1 MKVYLLKD
9 VEKIGMAGEIV
20 KVSDGYAAN
29 FLLPRK
35 WGVQITPENESLY
48 QAKRAQVEKRE
59 EVIATKS
66 SMLAE
71 RIKSLEVVVK
81 RKLHDGDQLYGSVS
95 PQEIVDALSEKG
107 VSVAKN
113 QVTFDKSIK
122 TKGTHTVKIKLSSKL
137 QPEIRV
143 KVVSL
148 E

>member
-71 RIKSLEVVVK
+71 RIKALEVVVK